1 MATEEDKINTGALA
15 TLVAVGV
22 FATLAVALGVDALVR
37 FESSKVESERAGQAE
52 TQVRDLVREQ
62 RAQLDAQPLPIDR
75 AMAAV
80 VLDLRQNPWSATPA
94 APETDAGADAG
105 VEATDAGTD
114 AAVEADDGG
123 APAPEGTTAPSGA
136 PAPTPAAPQPATPAP
151 ASSETKPV
159 TPAPKA
165 PAPTVPVTATA
176 VKTPTPAPTAAAPT
190 PAPTAAAPTPAPT
203 AATPTPAPAPAA
215 PAPKPTDG

>member
-1 MATEEDKINTGALA
+1 MATEDDKVNTGALA

-37 FESSKVESERAGQAE
+37 FESGKMEADRAGHAE

-80 VLDLRQNPWSATPA
+80 LLDLRQNPWSATPPPPEKDAGADA
-94 APETDAGADAG
+94 AVEATDAGADA
-105 VEATDAGTD
+105 
-114 AAVEADDGG
+114 AVETEDGG
-123 APAPEGTTAPSGA
+123 AAAPEGAAAPDAA
-136 PAPTPAAPQPATPAP
+136 PAPSASAPAAPIPAAP
-151 ASSETKPV
+151 TTV
-159 TPAPKA
+159 APKA
-165 PAPTVPVTATA
+165 PAPTVPVTAPTA
-176 VKTPTPAPTAAAPT
+176 VKP
-190 PAPTAAAPTPAPT
+190 
-203 AATPTPAPAPAA
+203 PAPAPTTAVAPKPTTPPAAPAAPAPAPVA

>member
-1 MATEEDKINTGALA
+1 MATEDDKVNTGALA

-37 FESSKVESERAGQAE
+37 FESGKMEADRAGHAE

-80 VLDLRQNPWSATPA
+80 LLDLRQNPWSATPPQ
-94 APETDAGADAG
+94 PEKDAGADAA
-105 VEATDAGTD
+105 VEATDAGAD

-123 APAPEGTTAPSGA
+123 AAAPDGATAPSATPA
-136 PAPTPAAPQPATPAP
+136 PTPSTSAPTPSTPTPSAPTPAAPT
-151 ASSETKPV
+151 TV
-159 TPAPKA
+159 APKA
-165 PAPTVPVTATA
+165 PAPTVPV
-176 VKTPTPAPTAAAPT
+176 PAPTAVKP
-190 PAPTAAAPTPAPT
+190 
-203 AATPTPAPAPAA
+203 PAPAPTTAVAPKPTTPPAAPAAPAPAPVA

>member
-37 FESSKVESERAGQAE
+37 YETRKMESDRAGFAE
-52 TQVRDLVREQ
+52 TQVRDLVNEQ
-62 RAQLDAQPLPIDR
+62 RAQLVAQPLPIDR

-80 VLDLRQNPWSATPA
+80 VLDLRQNPWSATPP
-94 APETDAGADAG
+94 APEKDAGADAAVEATDAGADA
-105 VEATDAGTD
+105 
-114 AAVEADDGG
+114 AVETEDGG
-123 APAPEGTTAPSGA
+123 APAPEGA
-136 PAPTPAAPQPATPAP
+136 PAPGDAAVPSAAVPSAAVPSAAPAAPSAP
-151 ASSETKPV
+151 AAPETKPL

-165 PAPTVPVTATA
+165 PAPTVPVTATP
-176 VKTPTPAPTAAAPT
+176 VKDPTPAPTTAAPK
-190 PAPTAAAPTPAPT
+190 PATPTAAPA
-203 AATPTPAPAPAA
+203 APAPAPAA